1 MYKRQG
7 SLALMIKRGTDTVIP
22 KGSTRIL
29 ADDSVILSVP
39 AYHGGNDIRLEEIH
53 IDRRHEWNNKSISE
67 LNLPENV
74 LIAMI
79 KRQDQSIIPSGHTVI
94 HENDT
99 VVIYR

>member
-1 MYKRQG
+1 MGVMTYGLKR
-7 SLALMIKRGTDTVIP
+7 
-22 KGSTRIL
+22 
-29 ADDSVILSVP
+29 
-39 AYHGGNDIRLEEIH
+39 
-53 IDRRHEWNNKSISE
+53 ISE